1 MADAQNNEV
10 GATGWTVFKRCME
23 IGFGKHTAV
32 IEVILLSN
40 VT

>member
-1 MADAQNNEV
+1 
-10 GATGWTVFKRCME
+10 ME